1 MRPRLPRRWLHVRAV
16 AGAAKRVAARCDLD
30 AELLVASAWLHD
42 LGYLSDHAV
51 SGLHALDGAR
61 VVDRLGFPST
71 VVSLVAYHSLAIVEA
86 DLRGLGDVL
95 RSEFDPP
102 DQQLA
107 NALCYCDMVTGPSGL
122 KVTVE
127 ERLAEIRQRYGAGD
141 VVTSFVDAAEY
152 ELIETVRQVEARL
165 AVAKNSQPM

>member
-1 MRPRLPRRWLHVRAV
+1 V
-16 AGAAKRVAARCDLD
+16 
-30 AELLVASAWLHD
+30 
-42 LGYLSDHAV
+42 SDYV
-51 SGLHALDGAR
+51 LTGLHALDGAR
-61 VVDRLGFPST
+61 VVHRLGFPST
-71 VVSLVAYHSLAIVEA
+71 VVSLVAYHSLAVVEA

-95 RSEFDPP
+95 RAEFDPP

-122 KVTVE
+122 EVTVE
-127 ERLAEIRQRYGAGD
+127 ARVAEIRQRYGAGH
-141 VVTSFVDAAEY
+141 VVRSFVDAAEY